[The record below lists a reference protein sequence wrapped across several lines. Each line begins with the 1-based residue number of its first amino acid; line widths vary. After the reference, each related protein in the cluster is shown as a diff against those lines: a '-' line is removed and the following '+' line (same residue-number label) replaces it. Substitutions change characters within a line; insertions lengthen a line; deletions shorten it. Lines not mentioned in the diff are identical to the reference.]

1 MSTPESKVKAR
12 INSILSQAKNVWWF
26 MPVQNGMGKATLD
39 YIGAHCG
46 HAFAIEAKA
55 PGKLPTPRQMVTM
68 QDMLK
73 AGITVFIVDGTDQYP
88 FEPLIQWFGFTSE
101 VKDALEVFEIPYGVK

>member
-1 MSTPESKVKAR
+1 MTPEGKVKAK
-12 INSILSQAKNVWWF
+12 INHILQQADSVWWF

-55 PGKLPTPRQMVTM
+55 PGKEPTPRQLMTIIGM
-68 QDMLK
+68 K
-73 AGITVFIVDGTDQYP
+73 RAGITVFVVDGTKDHP
-88 FEPLIQWFGFTSE
+88 FEPLIQWLGFTSE